1 MVYNNC
7 VRNVCLLVYEKKMN
21 IFYISN
27 NPVEAAEWM
36 VDRHVVKMILE
47 SAQLLSTAHRLLDG
61 REIQLEV
68 QVEQEDGKIKT
79 RKKKWWL
86 LNDSREQI
94 IYSATHINHPS
105 AVWARSSVENYNW
118 LVDHFFA
125 LMQEYNYRYEKTHKC
140 YGEISATLA
149 SPPKNL
155 QEYDMTTMPSCMAL
169 EYIVGSDPIENY
181 RNYYK
186 MGKTHLHKWKKR
198 NPPEWI
204 YV

>member
-1 MVYNNC
+1 
-7 VRNVCLLVYEKKMN
+7 MN
-21 IFYISN
+21 IFYISE
-27 NPVEAAEWM
+27 NPVTAAEWM

-68 QVEQEDGKIKT
+68 QVEQEDGTTKT

-86 LNDSREQI
+86 LNDAREDV

-105 AVWARSSVENYNW
+105 AVWARTSVENYNW

-125 LMQEYNYRYEKTHKC
+125 LMQEYTYRYDKTHKC

-155 QEYDMTTMPSCMAL
+155 QEYDMTTMPSCMAP
-169 EYIVGSDPIENY
+169 EYIIGSNPVENY

-186 MGKTHLHKWKKR
+186 MGKTHLHSWKNR

-204 YV
+204 YE